1 MSEKLAV
8 VGAGQM
14 GHGIAEVFALAGYSV
29 GLTDVSQEFLDRA
42 KVSISSSLDRMVK
55 SGKVTQEGRN
65 EILSRVSFTLSRRE
79 AVSGSWL
86 VVEAVPEIL
95 EMKRE
100 IFQDIEKYVDPETV
114 IASNSS
120 NIRISEISSGMQRPE
135 RAIGMHFFNPA
146 VIMKLVEI
154 IKGEKTSDAVFERV
168 FDFAKKIGKVP
179 IRVLKDSP
187 GFVVNRINAPE
198 SLFFCVL
205 VEKLKMNPADVDAFA
220 RSQGLPMGPYELMD
234 YVGLD
239 TVVHSLDYFAKELSP
254 DYGSCRAFHDLV
266 SKNRLGMKTGSGF
279 YTWENGKAMIP
290 EPKGSPDLSL
300 LDVLAI
306 EVNEASKIV
315 EEGIASPQD
324 IETGVKLGMNRPFG
338 PVSVAEG
345 LTVAEIREKLEE
357 IHKKTGLDVFRPSK
371 TIMEGRLKEAFASKP
386 SKPKGVETGSIASAH
401 HVPDGNANPDQLV
414 ELSFENRVAIL
425 TLSNGKNNLLNGS
438 VLEQLEEAIDSLSGS
453 GDARAIVIRG
463 NGGVFSAGAELSQF
477 FQGPMD
483 FMRFSAK
490 GQSIFEKMSKIRI
503 PVIAAIDGYALGGGF
518 ELALACDIRIAT
530 ERSKIGFPELT
541 RGLLPGWGGTQRLPR
556 LIGESR
562 ASYLI
567 LSAERISGRQAYE
580 MGIVSVLAEPEKL
593 DEVAIGLAS
602 RIAENCAPIAV
613 ELSKKL
619 IYSSY
624 GSSIHSGLEKES
636 EAMGI
641 LFSTEDLREGI
652 SSFMQKRKAEFK
664 GK

>member
-8 VGAGQM
+8 IGAGQM
-14 GHGIAEVFALAGYSV
+14 GHGIAEVFAIAGYSV
-29 GLTDVSQEFLDRA
+29 GLTDISQEFLDKA
-42 KVSISSSLDRMVK
+42 KLSITSSLDRMVK
-55 SGKVTQEGRN
+55 SGKIKEENKN
-65 EILSRVSFTLSRRE
+65 EILSRINFTTSRKD
-79 AVSGSWL
+79 AVTGSWL
-86 VVEAVPEIL
+86 VLEAVPEVL
-95 EMKRE
+95 ELKKE
-100 IFQDIEKYVDPETV
+100 IFSEVERYADPDTI

-120 NIRISEISSGMQRPE
+120 NIRISEISSGMKHPE
-135 RAIGMHFFNPA
+135 RAVGMHFFNPA
-146 VIMKLVEI
+146 VVMKLVEV
-154 IKGEKTSDAVFERV
+154 IKGEYTSDDVFEKV
-168 FDFAKKIGKVP
+168 FEFSKKIGKVP
-179 IRVLKDSP
+179 IKVLKDSP

-205 VEKLKMNPADVDAFA
+205 IEKLRMNPAEVDTFA

-254 DYGSCRAFHDLV
+254 DYGRCKAFHDLV

-279 YTWENGKAMIP
+279 YTWEGGKAKIP
-290 EPKGSPDLSL
+290 KSEGVPDLTL

-324 IETGVKLGMNRPFG
+324 IETGVRLGMNRPFG
-338 PVSVAEG
+338 PISVAEG

-357 IHKKTGLDVFRPSK
+357 IHRKTGLDVFQPSR
-371 TIMEGRLKEAFASKP
+371 TIREGKLKEAFAS
-386 SKPKGVETGSIASAH
+386 SSAKPKGVETGSMASAH
-401 HVPDGNANPDQLV
+401 QLHEDSGKQDDLV
-414 ELSFENRVAIL
+414 EISQEGKVAII
-425 TLSNGKNNLLNGS
+425 TISNGKNNLLNGI
-438 VLEQLEEAIDSLSGS
+438 VLDQLEEKIDILSRS
-453 GDARAIVIRG
+453 AEVRAIIINGR
-463 NGGVFSAGAELSQF
+463 GGVFSAGAELSQF
-477 FQGPMD
+477 FQGSID

-490 GQSIFEKMSKIRI
+490 GQAIFEKISQLRM

-530 ERSKIGFPELT
+530 ERSKIGFPEVT

-556 LIGESR
+556 LIGQSR
-562 ASYLI
+562 AAYLI
-567 LSAERISGRQAYE
+567 LTGERITGRQAYE
-580 MGIVSVLAEPEKL
+580 MGIVSLLSEPENL
-593 DEVAIGLAS
+593 GQTAMNIAMN
-602 RIAENCAPIAV
+602 IAENCAPVSI

-624 GSSIHSGLEKES
+624 GSSMHSGLEKEA

-641 LFSTEDLREGI
+641 LFSTEDLREGVA
-652 SSFMQKRKAEFK
+652 SFMQKRKAEFK